1 MLKFCF
7 EHSVVSQKR
16 NKHPVVNK
24 LPVSNKQ
31 RAKEVVSDS
40 LGLVDFSIGLVNLV
54 LNLSEGQVVFFLGG
68 GEFKYRRTAISA
80 AHVNFFWATLKT
92 VGLVHTSNNLPDW
105 QAVKPT
111 FFAP

>member
-54 LNLSEGQVVFFLGG
+54 LNLSEGQVVFFFGG
-68 GEFKYRRTAISA
+68 GGIQIQKNCNQCCSCKLFLGYFKDC
-80 AHVNFFWATLKT
+80 WAST
-92 VGLVHTSNNLPDW
+92 H
-105 QAVKPT
+105 
-111 FFAP
+111 